1 MMDVDDDEAL
11 LEAVHD
17 EYART
22 ILTHVSAEPLSGP
35 ELVEKTAASKP
46 TVYRRLSDLEELGLV
61 ATRIR
66 PDADGHHAKVYV
78 ADVEAVHV
86 RFEEGDVS
94 VTVDRSAADAV
105 DRFTKLV
112 NDLS

>member
-1 MMDVDDDEAL
+1 MDVDDDEAL
-11 LEAVHD
+11 LDAVHD

-22 ILTHVSAEPLSGP
+22 ILRLVSAKPLSGP
-35 ELVEKTAASKP
+35 ELVEQTDASKP

-78 ADVEAVHV
+78 ADVDAVHV
-86 RFEEGDVS
+86 WFDDGDISVS
-94 VTVDRSAADAV
+94 VDRSATDAV